1 MAMANRG
8 LGVLLKRRTPTLMT
22 PSSTN
27 PTAPSSTNALAARGN
42 AATVPTGG
50 TFSTNR
56 NVAIVQADYLALA
69 NDLEQAHALSTDLE
83 VQLSGKTNE
92 LARFKAIWE
101 KAQADL
107 AKFAADLD
115 AVRKERHALANEVQ
129 RGYAFE
135 HKLTKLQAS
144 HDELTERA
152 ERLETEL
159 IRERAAHLEDRAELE
174 KLRGKSTPDVGS
186 TPGNPRDPALRHVL
200 ETIRAQL
207 DRVLG
212 PGSDAAGNPIRPKTA
227 AAARIDI
234 EFTG

>member
-1 MAMANRG
+1 M
-8 LGVLLKRRTPTLMT
+8 TPTFT
-22 PSSTN
+22 PQ
-27 PTAPSSTNALAARGN
+27 TAPSSTDAYPGRGN
-42 AATVPTGG
+42 SAAVQTGG
-50 TFSTNR
+50 KFSTNR

-69 NDLEQAHALSTDLE
+69 NDLEQAQALSADLE
-83 VQLSGKTNE
+83 IQLSGKTNE

-107 AKFAADLD
+107 SKFASDLD
-115 AVRKERHALANEVQ
+115 TMRKERHALANEVQ

-135 HKLTKLQAS
+135 HKATKLQAS

-152 ERLETEL
+152 ERLEAEL
-159 IRERAAHLEDRAELE
+159 IRERAAHVEDRVELQ
-174 KLRGKSTPDVGS
+174 KLREDTTPARGS
-186 TPGNPRDPALRHVL
+186 APGNPRDAALRHAL
-200 ETIRAQL
+200 ETLRAQL

-212 PGSDAAGNPIRPKTA
+212 PGADVERGPVRPKTA

>member
-1 MAMANRG
+1 MTM
-8 LGVLLKRRTPTLMT
+8 TPTFT
-22 PSSTN
+22 QQ
-27 PTAPSSTNALAARGN
+27 
-42 AATVPTGG
+42 TGG
-50 TFSTNR
+50 KFSTNR

-69 NDLEQAHALSTDLE
+69 NDLEQAQALSTDLE
-83 VQLSGKTNE
+83 IQLSGKTNE

-107 AKFAADLD
+107 TKFAADLD
-115 AVRKERHALANEVQ
+115 TMRKERHALANEVQ
-129 RGYAFE
+129 RGNAFE

-152 ERLETEL
+152 ERLEAEL
-159 IRERAAHLEDRAELE
+159 IRERAAHVENRAESE
-174 KLRGKSTPDVGS
+174 KLREETAPAQGS
-186 TPGNPRDPALRHVL
+186 APGNPRDPALRHAL
-200 ETIRAQL
+200 ETLRAQL

-212 PGSDAAGNPIRPKTA
+212 PGSDVASGPVRPKTA